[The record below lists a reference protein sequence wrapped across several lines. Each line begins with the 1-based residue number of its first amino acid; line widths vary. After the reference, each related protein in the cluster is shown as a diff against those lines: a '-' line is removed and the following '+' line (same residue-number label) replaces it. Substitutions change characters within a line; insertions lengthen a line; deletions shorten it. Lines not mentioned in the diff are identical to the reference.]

1 MEAAP
6 SVDLKTCY
14 HCGEDCD
21 DTPVL
26 AHEKA
31 FCCEGC
37 KVVYEI
43 LDTNNL
49 CTYYTIENRPGNSVK
64 DPVAESRLAYLDDVS
79 VINQLLDFQN
89 SQISK
94 ITFYIPQMHCSSCI
108 WLLENMHKLD
118 AGVTDS
124 KVNFLRKEVA
134 LTYEHEQTSLRKI
147 VKLLADVGYEP
158 NITLSDT
165 EAKMPEKSYLMAYKL
180 GLAGFCFA
188 NIMLLSFPEY
198 LAVTGELEKSLGSF
212 FSYLNIVLALPVLL
226 FSARGFFVSA
236 LQGIKQKMVNL
247 DLPIA
252 IGLISLFSVSLY
264 DILTGKGPGFLDSFT
279 GLVFFMLI
287 GKYFQQKTYDS
298 LSFDR
303 DYTSYF
309 PISVT
314 VLRNNQETY
323 VPVKELKTGQRLLI
337 RNHELIPADA
347 ILMKGT
353 ANIDYSFVSGESV
366 PVAKVAG
373 EIIYAGGRQVGESI
387 ELEVVKEVSQGYLTQ
402 LWNSSVFRKKEETN
416 FETYAHAVGKYF
428 ISVTLLIAAGA
439 LVYWVPRDVDRA
451 IKAFTSVLVI
461 ACPCA
466 LSLATPFTLG
476 SALRIFGKN
485 KFYLKNLSVVEEMA
499 KADTIVFDKTGTL
512 TETDQSEINYFGK
525 AISPEVQVLLKSVL
539 KHSTHPLSQRIYSQ
553 FTTTTLPVINYSEIP
568 GKGIEAEVK
577 SMNVRIGSAAFTGA
591 EAGPQTETRVYIRL
605 NGTVYGYYV
614 FMNKY
619 RKGLETVLNSLQ
631 KVKKLAVLSG
641 DNDSERARLK
651 TLFGPE
657 AELNF
662 NQSPVQKLEYIQ
674 QLKDAGHR
682 VIMIGDGLN
691 DAGAL
696 KQADAGIAL
705 TDKVSGFSPSC
716 DGILEAKNFAQL
728 ATFLKFSKV
737 CMRIIL
743 GSFGVSFI
751 YNILGLSMAVMGEFT
766 PIVSA
771 ILMPVSTISVI
782 VFATIS
788 VQIAANKMNLNK
800 PEKLAIT

>member
-6 SVDLKTCY
+6 SIDLKTCY

-21 DTPVL
+21 TAPIL

-49 CTYYTIENRPGNSVK
+49 CTYYSIEDRPGNSVK
-64 DPVAESRLAYLDDVS
+64 DPVAESRLAYLDEVS
-79 VINQLLDFQN
+79 IQNQLLDFQN
-89 SQISK
+89 DQISK
-94 ITFYIPQMHCSSCI
+94 ITFSIPQMHCSSCI

-124 KVNFLRKEVA
+124 RVNFLRKELAV
-134 LTYEHEQTSLRKI
+134 TYDHNQTSLRKI

-158 NITLSDT
+158 TISLADSEVKT
-165 EAKMPEKSYLMAYKL
+165 KPKSYQMAYKL

-198 LAVTGELEKSLGSF
+198 LALAGDLEKSLGSF
-212 FSYLNIVLALPVLL
+212 FSYINIVLAVPVLI

-236 LQGIKQKMVNL
+236 LQGLKQKMVNL

-252 IGLISLFSVSLY
+252 IGLFSLFTVSLY
-264 DILTGKGPGFLDSFT
+264 DIFTAKGPGFLDSFT

-323 VPVKELKTGQRLLI
+323 VPVKEIKVGQRLLI

-366 PVAKVAG
+366 PVAKVPG
-373 EIIYAGGRQVGESI
+373 EIIYAGGRQIGESV

-402 LWNSSVFRKKEETN
+402 LWNATVFRKKDETN

-428 ISVTLLIAAGA
+428 ITVTLLIALGA
-439 LVYWVPRDVDRA
+439 LVYWVPRDTDMAV
-451 IKAFTSVLVI
+451 KAFTSVLVI

-512 TETDQSEINYFGK
+512 TQTDQSEITYCGTDFT
-525 AISPEVQVLLKSVL
+525 PEEQVILKSVL
-539 KHSTHPLSQRIYSQ
+539 KHSTHPLSQRIYTQ
-553 FTTTTLPVINYSEIP
+553 FATTTLPVINFSELP
-568 GKGIEAEVK
+568 GKGLEAEVK
-577 SMNVRIGSAAFTGA
+577 NTNVRIGSAAFTGSQP
-591 EAGPQTETRVYIRL
+591 GPETETRVYINL
-605 NGTVYGYYV
+605 NGKNCGYYV
-614 FMNKY
+614 FRNKY
-619 RKGLETVLNSLQ
+619 REGLQMVLNSLQ

-641 DNDSERARLK
+641 DNESERDRLRI
-651 TLFGPE
+651 LFGPE

-662 NQSPVQKLEYIQ
+662 NQSPTQKLAYIQ
-674 QLKDAGHR
+674 KLKTEGHK

-705 TDKVSGFSPSC
+705 TEKVSGFSPGC
-716 DGILEAKNFAQL
+716 DGILEAGNFAQL
-728 ATFLKFSKV
+728 ATFLQFSKV
-737 CMRIIL
+737 CMAIIL
-743 GSFGVSFI
+743 GSFGVSFV
-751 YNILGLSMAVMGEFT
+751 YNIIGLTMAVMGKFT

-771 ILMPVSTISVI
+771 ILMPVSTLSVI
-782 VFATIS
+782 IFATVA
-788 VQIAANKMNLNK
+788 VQIAANKMELNK
-800 PEKLAIT
+800 AEKLTRT